1 MNTIKKEFIQC
12 LWLFKVEPVIVTEC
26 DKCYKF
32 KISAVNF
39 MSKKILNHKSPIQ
52 CRFHLLTIKSFKMT

>member
-12 LWLFKVEPVIVTEC
+12 LWQFKIEPVIVTEC
-26 DKCYKF
+26 DKCYKS

-39 MSKKILNHKSPIQ
+39 TSKKI
-52 CRFHLLTIKSFKMT
+52 